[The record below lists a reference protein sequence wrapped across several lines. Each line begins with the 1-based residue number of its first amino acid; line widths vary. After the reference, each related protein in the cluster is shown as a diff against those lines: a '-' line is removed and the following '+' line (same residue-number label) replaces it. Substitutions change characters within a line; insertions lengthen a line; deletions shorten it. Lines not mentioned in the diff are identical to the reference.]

1 MRKINRVRN
10 NNENKIVNIR
20 FIGNRSIIEL
30 FSFLVIVTEVV
41 VEDDYYYSY
50 WFCGFENFNIKKKLN
65 INKFL
70 YLCKHPNY
78 CNRNKRFDSKLTD
91 DQIVHEI
98 IKIIQFDYYPS
109 SEYDMKFFIR
119 ELE

>member
-50 WFCGFENFNIKKKLN
+50 WFCGFENFNIKK
-65 INKFL
+65 I
-70 YLCKHPNY
+70 
-78 CNRNKRFDSKLTD
+78 
-91 DQIVHEI
+91 
-98 IKIIQFDYYPS
+98 
-109 SEYDMKFFIR
+109 
-119 ELE
+119 